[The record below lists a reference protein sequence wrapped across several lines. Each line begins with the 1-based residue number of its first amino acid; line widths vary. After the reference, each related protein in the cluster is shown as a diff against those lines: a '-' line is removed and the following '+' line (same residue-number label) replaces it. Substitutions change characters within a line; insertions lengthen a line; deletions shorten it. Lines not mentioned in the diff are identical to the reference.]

1 MNIYYNKGR
10 NNLDG
15 WIIYTFRAFL
25 ENDRFEFFLL
35 KIVHGSQI
43 ETAINC
49 FLSKVTEK
57 VSKAAARFVLR
68 EKESGSLMRV
78 MPQPRAWFSLQGHVN
93 NLRLGNRMKNGAGIQ
108 GKDCPW
114 CAKQGI
120 TTALNEVHV
129 IMTCQGVNRLRDSQG
144 VSDYIRGMM
153 GV

>member
-1 MNIYYNKGR
+1 
-10 NNLDG
+10 
-15 WIIYTFRAFL
+15 
-25 ENDRFEFFLL
+25 
-35 KIVHGSQI
+35 
-43 ETAINC
+43 
-49 FLSKVTEK
+49 

>member
-1 MNIYYNKGR
+1 MGHEER
-10 NNLDG
+10 G
-15 WIIYTFRAFL
+15 GGGGFS
-25 ENDRFEFFLL
+25 FLL
-35 KIVHGSQI
+35 KIVNGSQI

>member
-1 MNIYYNKGR
+1 MCVCG
-10 NNLDG
+10 
-15 WIIYTFRAFL
+15 FS
-25 ENDRFEFFLL
+25 FLL
-35 KIVHGSQI
+35 KIVNGSQI

-93 NLRLGNRMKNGAGIQ
+93 NMKASITLNQTRAGNLRLGNRMKNGAGIQ